1 VYFCKVLASKMFDY
15 DHIYHAFAKGK
26 MAPFYDKMYP
36 GLLLFAANTLG
47 DRLAYLA
54 EDCVQ
59 DAVMNTYLN
68 LSRIDDA
75 THWRYFLLQC
85 IRNRAL
91 NMLRHENVSDAYH
104 TSGEKSEEI
113 ERDIS
118 YAMIRQETLD
128 ALYAAIDSLP
138 DIYREVFDLSFEQ
151 GLKNSEIAAML
162 DVAEITVK
170 KRKARLLDILRERLG
185 KSPDEIIAILITAD
199 IALRA

>member
-1 VYFCKVLASKMFDY
+1 MIDY
-15 DHIYHAFAKGK
+15 NSLYHAFANGK

-47 DRLAYLA
+47 DRLSWLA

-68 LSRIDDA
+68 LDRLHD
-75 THWRYFLLQC
+75 TEHWRYYLIQC

-91 NMLRHENVSDAYH
+91 NIIRHENVTDAYH
-104 TSGEKSEEI
+104 NSAEKPEEV

-128 ALYAAIDSLP
+128 MLYSAIDSLP
-138 DIYREVFDLSFEQ
+138 DIYRQIFDLSFEQ
-151 GLKNSEIAAML
+151 GLKNAEIAAML

-170 KRKARLLDILRERLG
+170 KRKARLIDLLRERLG
-185 KSPDEIIAILITAD
+185 KSSDEIIAILIAAD